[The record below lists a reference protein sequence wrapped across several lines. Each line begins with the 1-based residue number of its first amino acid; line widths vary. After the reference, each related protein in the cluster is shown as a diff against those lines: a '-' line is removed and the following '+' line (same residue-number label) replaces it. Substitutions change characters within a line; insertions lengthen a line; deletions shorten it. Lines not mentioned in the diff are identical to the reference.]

1 MPGRK
6 GWRFDPAERDTDH
19 YREGGSMA
27 TVMPQGEA
35 IRKAVKWVSECLQE
49 KPDAPLSALV
59 NEAVRRF
66 DLSPKEAEFL
76 LQFYAKKGSASDPA
90 GA

>member
-1 MPGRK
+1 M
-6 GWRFDPAERDTDH
+6 T
-19 YREGGSMA
+19 

-49 KPDAPLSALV
+49 EPDKPVAKLV
-59 NEAVRRF
+59 NEAVTRF

-76 LQFYAKKGSASDPA
+76 LKFYSQKGCD
-90 GA
+90 